1 MQLSRQKKAECAY
14 CRIPMERASGYSENS
29 GMGMAVCPPVAFSE
43 LVSGI
48 SIAPLQRTRFTVR
61 TDPKENR
68 GELLGSFKA
77 IKMIE
82 EWYGPTL
89 LWVSALSRTCSFY
102 SGVDQQRINLLAC
115 WFSERRPDTYNVY
128 EGVGR
133 CNNVLLIFHLL
144 LP

>member
-1 MQLSRQKKAECAY
+1 MQHSRQKKVECAY

-61 TDPKENR
+61 TDPKESR

-89 LWVSALSRTCSFY
+89 LWVSAL
-102 SGVDQQRINLLAC
+102 
-115 WFSERRPDTYNVY
+115 
-128 EGVGR
+128 VGR
-133 CNNVLLIFHLL
+133 VRFIVVLINRELTFWPVGSLREDQTHITFMRGWDGAIMYS
-144 LP
+144 

>member
-1 MQLSRQKKAECAY
+1 
-14 CRIPMERASGYSENS
+14 MERASGYSENS

-48 SIAPLQRTRFTVR
+48 SIASLQRTRFTVR
-61 TDPKENR
+61 TDPKKSR

-77 IKMIE
+77 IVVLINRE
-82 EWYGPTL
+82 LTFWPVGSLRE
-89 LWVSALSRTCSFY
+89 
-102 SGVDQQRINLLAC
+102 DQTHN
-115 WFSERRPDTYNVY
+115 YNVY